1 MANLKGGTFEKQVK
15 DAFHRLEAFGKGRV
29 GKDDHLTHSD
39 KLAEKREMYLK
50 DIAGYLERSE
60 LDGKLNTLFIQENL
74 QSFFS
79 ERLEGLATK
88 TQEDYYRG
96 FSSMLKGLEEQNIYI
111 PLHHENRGYFDEA
124 VSHLKDEAI
133 PSTIENRY
141 IDNVEAVIG
150 NLYEDRYISGLIAE
164 TQYELGIRQAEA
176 YELIRH
182 PEHYIKDGLVSD
194 LIGKGNHAYEPKE
207 ISLELEQK
215 ILGYEGELID
225 KSTYHRD
232 LEDYGISSHDFRF
245 TYARDAYEEKIADG
259 MSEQEAKLKVSEELN
274 HKREAITD
282 YYLSRTIEA

>member
-1 MANLKGGTFEKQVK
+1 MANLKGGTFDKQAK
-15 DAFHRLEAFGKGRV
+15 DAFHRLESFGIGRV

-50 DIAGYLERSE
+50 DITGYFERSE
-60 LDGKLNTLFIQENL
+60 LDGKLNMLMNQENL
-74 QSFFS
+74 NHFFS

-111 PLHHENRGYFDEA
+111 PLHIENKSYFDET

-133 PSTIENRY
+133 PSAIENRY
-141 IDNVEAVIG
+141 IENVETVIG
-150 NLYEDRYISGLIAE
+150 NLYEDRYITGLIAE

-176 YELIRH
+176 YELIRNS
-182 PEHYIKDGLVSD
+182 EHYIHDGMVSD

-207 ISLELEQK
+207 LSFELEQK
-215 ILGYEGELID
+215 ILGYEGDLID

-232 LEDYGISSHDFRF
+232 LEEYGVSSHDFRF
-245 TYARDAYEEKIADG
+245 TYARDSYEEKISNG
-259 MSEQEAKLKVSEELN
+259 LSEQEAKLEVSEELN
-274 HKREAITD
+274 HKRETITD
-282 YYLSRTIEA
+282 YYLARTIEA